1 MFQAEGSKTIIATN
15 HSGIA
20 TKTDESLAAWRLY
33 HFIIHQADFTV
44 KQSLQQLC
52 IVRLKLER
60 MAKEEVSFTRNQSVD
75 LDFFNPDE
83 DITIIQIFLK
93 LRMVKF

>member
-1 MFQAEGSKTIIATN
+1 
-15 HSGIA
+15 
-20 TKTDESLAAWRLY
+20 
-33 HFIIHQADFTV
+33 
-44 KQSLQQLC
+44 
-52 IVRLKLER
+52 

-93 LRMVKF
+93 PEMPQASYSASTNLRMGDGWTTSSTFGY